1 MNEEVRQPSELGI
14 LIDSPLE
21 DFKKAVSEYNVG
33 TLNGLIN
40 TLTCVYDELN
50 GRKEVVLSSG
60 SISLDQKEIAT
71 KGLFAEMLKIEEKV
85 TFLRERVKDLIPE
98 VFDTKKHQ

>member
-1 MNEEVRQPSELGI
+1 MNESVSELGI

-21 DFKKAVSEYNVG
+21 EFKDGVSEYNVG

-40 TLTCVYDELN
+40 TLTSVYTELE
-50 GRKEVVLSSG
+50 GRKEVVMSSG
-60 SISLDQKEIAT
+60 NIPLDQKEKAV

-85 TFLRERVKDLIPE
+85 TFLRKRVKDLMPK
-98 VFDTKKHQ
+98 VFDTKKDQ